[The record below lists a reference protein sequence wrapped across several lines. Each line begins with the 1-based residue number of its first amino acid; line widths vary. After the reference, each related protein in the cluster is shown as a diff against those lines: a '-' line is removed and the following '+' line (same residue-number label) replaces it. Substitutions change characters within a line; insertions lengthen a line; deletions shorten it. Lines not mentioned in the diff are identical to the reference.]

1 MKPTIFPALRYKD
14 APAALDWLC
23 RAFLFERQAVFPAA
37 DLTIVHAE
45 LRRDGGVVG
54 INSATPPVENNP
66 WSSVLQ
72 GVYVTIDD
80 VDAHHACAQSAGAR
94 IAITPYDTHYG
105 SREYSAWDVQGH
117 LWGFGT
123 YPMGAPSGEPSIFPE
138 LAYRHDPDAVAWL
151 ARAFGF
157 QPAVQIPGP
166 DGKPLHVE
174 MRHGDSTVMLNL
186 GDRQTAEDVF
196 TQAISVRVDD
206 PDALFAGA
214 TKEGATVVQAPTT
227 THYGARSCWLR
238 DPERFLWGF
247 TTYRP
252 KI

>member
-14 APAALDWLC
+14 APAALEWLC
-23 RAFLFERQAVFPAA
+23 RAFLFEKQAVFPAA
-37 DLTIVHAE
+37 DGTIVHAE

-123 YPMGAPSGEPSIFPE
+123 YPMGASSGEPSIFPE

-157 QPAVQIPGP
+157 QPAVQVPGP
-166 DGKPLHVE
+166 DGKAAAC
-174 MRHGDSTVMLNL
+174 GDAPRRLD
-186 GDRQTAEDVF
+186 GHAE
-196 TQAISVRVDD
+196 
-206 PDALFAGA
+206 P
-214 TKEGATVVQAPTT
+214 
-227 THYGARSCWLR
+227 W
-238 DPERFLWGF
+238 
-247 TTYRP
+247 
-252 KI
+252 